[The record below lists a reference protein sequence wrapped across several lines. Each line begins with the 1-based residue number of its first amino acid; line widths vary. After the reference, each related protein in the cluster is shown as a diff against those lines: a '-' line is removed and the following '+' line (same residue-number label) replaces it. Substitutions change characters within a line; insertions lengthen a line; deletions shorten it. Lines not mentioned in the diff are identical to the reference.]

1 MKRGGEEGGSRLTS
15 KANTNATPVA
25 TLGYAQAKDE
35 LDNIVEEL
43 EDGRVD
49 IDELVA
55 RMQRASEIVEELER
69 RIIATK
75 KQVDEL
81 LPKLQRTQP
90 SNTDGANVQ
99 PPTRAV
105 DLSGEEPTQESES
118 TGEDADEAWFAS
130 GAEEEVEYLRGRSNL
145 GIADTSLAGDQE
157 PESLF
162 DDEAELR

>member
-1 MKRGGEEGGSRLTS
+1 MTS
-15 KANTNATPVA
+15 KADTNATPVA

-69 RIIATK
+69 RILATK

-90 SNTDGANVQ
+90 SNTDGGYVQ
-99 PPTRAV
+99 PPTRA
-105 DLSGEEPTQESES
+105 SES

-130 GAEEEVEYLRGRSNL
+130 GAGEEVEYSRGRSNL
-145 GIADTSLAGDQE
+145 GIADTSLAEDQE